1 MNLENGE
8 NRRFSVRISKTYYS
22 NTKFIGRIQYLV
34 YLTINKWT
42 SLVYFW
48 VNLLKLGLTFPFSL
62 RLRRF
67 LSFSLLL
74 HDSTNTGLLLGRRSR
89 RFLMNQIMLLVSL
102 ERSSS
107 SLHIGVSWWYFSDVC
122 RSVRRF
128 TFFSIFAGR
137 SPFLFSWFRNNFW
150 WTNSWVTRLPRNCH
164 LIQNSMLFRMSLVK
178 SFENL
183 RLKSYNYF
191 NRGQNL
197 RVYPQ

>member
-1 MNLENGE
+1 M
-8 NRRFSVRISKTYYS
+8 
-22 NTKFIGRIQYLV
+22 
-34 YLTINKWT
+34 
-42 SLVYFW
+42 
-48 VNLLKLGLTFPFSL
+48 GLTFPFS
-62 RLRRF
+62 RHF
-67 LSFSLLL
+67 LSFVIVRNNT

-128 TFFSIFAGR
+128 TFFSIFARR

-150 WTNSWVTRLPRNCH
+150 WTNSWVTRLHRNCH
-164 LIQNSMLFRMSLVK
+164 LTQNSMLFRMSLVR
-178 SFENL
+178 SSENL